1 MPFNMTVDHRA
12 DILVVEAAGPASLGD
27 LCGLFDFVRV
37 TAEKNGHR
45 RALLDLRAVEND
57 LRFTDHLAL
66 GAHAADEL
74 QNMER
79 VASVVDPKYRVGTS
93 EKAAQKMG
101 LRFRTFV
108 DLDEARTWVMGTQQ
122 VNPDPAA

>member
-1 MPFNMTVDHRA
+1 MPFSMTVDHRP
-12 DILVVEAAGPASLGD
+12 DLLVVEATGIASLGD

-45 RALLDLRAVEND
+45 RALLDLRAVDND

-101 LRFRTFV
+101 LTFKTFT
-108 DLDEARTWVMGTQQ
+108 DLAEAQSWVMGK
-122 VNPDPAA
+122 